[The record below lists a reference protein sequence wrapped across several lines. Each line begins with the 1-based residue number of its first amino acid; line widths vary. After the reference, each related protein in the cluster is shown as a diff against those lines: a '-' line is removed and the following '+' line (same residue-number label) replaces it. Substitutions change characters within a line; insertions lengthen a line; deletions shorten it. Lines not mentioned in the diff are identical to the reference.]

1 MLKYT
6 SYTKLNLVRH
16 VARLIWRIRHD
27 CLEKLADT
35 KGCFIG
41 AIWGGG
47 GLDFEV
53 RIRSLW
59 VGHDPRRHPVEGKK
73 GVSLAAAAAAAAGE
87 ESRHACT

>member
-27 CLEKLADT
+27 CLEKTRECEGVFYWGYL
-35 KGCFIG
+35 
-41 AIWGGG
+41 GGG

-53 RIRSLW
+53 RIRPLW
-59 VGHDPRRHPVEGKK
+59 GGHDPRRHPVEGKK
-73 GVSLAAAAAAAAGE
+73 GVSFAAAAAGE